1 MSGNVR
7 DSSWVGDAVLALCAR
22 KWIIAHEKDLGSTR
36 HNLFRDMTSNDFLA
50 SFGSPTEVEA
60 ELGRIFEADGLA
72 AAQAHFETRF
82 VPVFIKQQ
90 RNRNPTA
97 KRR

>member
-7 DSSWVGDAVLALCAR
+7 DASWVGDAVLALCAR
-22 KWIIAHEKDLGSTR
+22 NWIIAHEHELGSPR
-36 HNLFRDMTSNDFLA
+36 HDLFRDMTSNSFLA
-50 SFGSPTEVEA
+50 TFGPPTEVEA
-60 ELGRIFEADGLA
+60 DLGRIFAQQGLEA
-72 AAQAHFETRF
+72 AHRYFEERF

-90 RNRNPTA
+90 RNRNAAA